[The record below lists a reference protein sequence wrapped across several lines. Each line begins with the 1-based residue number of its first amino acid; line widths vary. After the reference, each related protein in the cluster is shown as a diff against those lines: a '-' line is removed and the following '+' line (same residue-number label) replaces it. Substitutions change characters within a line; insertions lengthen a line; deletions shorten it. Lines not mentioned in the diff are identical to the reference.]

1 MSLLPNCSGLS
12 CDSSRSDNT
21 VDVNNSEKLCEL
33 KCIPER
39 ETLGRETSSS
49 KYLNGRVKPNV
60 FCAKMSEFTCNG
72 YMTWCRS
79 LKLKK

>member
-33 KCIPER
+33 KTTNYDFYYIITDWIVERILTFLSAYQKEKRWEEILKQIPQW
-39 ETLGRETSSS
+39 
-49 KYLNGRVKPNV
+49 
-60 FCAKMSEFTCNG
+60 TCRTECL
-72 YMTWCRS
+72 M
-79 LKLKK
+79 